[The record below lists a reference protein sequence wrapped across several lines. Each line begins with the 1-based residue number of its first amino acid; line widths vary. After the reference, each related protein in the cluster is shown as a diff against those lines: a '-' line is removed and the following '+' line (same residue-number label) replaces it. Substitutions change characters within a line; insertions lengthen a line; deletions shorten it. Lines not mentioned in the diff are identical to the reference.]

1 MKFGL
6 IWDILIHIFS
16 LCEFKR
22 IALAIFFRFNAI
34 SAKRHS
40 SVTAEMSRFLTLEK
54 RCYRLS
60 TREWSFCPY
69 FAQTQH
75 IPISITPN
83 TFMLYIRTLYRKQDS
98 NYFQEFCAE
107 CLFAWNKWSFVYNA
121 CKRRLIPDNIANI
134 FWLFGYSSTVGKQVS
149 HPLDNKTHL
158 LGADSKSRTFPESWK
173 TE

>member
-60 TREWSFCPY
+60 TRE
-69 FAQTQH
+69 
-75 IPISITPN
+75 
-83 TFMLYIRTLYRKQDS
+83 
-98 NYFQEFCAE
+98 
-107 CLFAWNKWSFVYNA
+107 
-121 CKRRLIPDNIANI
+121 
-134 FWLFGYSSTVGKQVS
+134 
-149 HPLDNKTHL
+149 
-158 LGADSKSRTFPESWK
+158 
-173 TE
+173 